1 MLYLLVPLVKWVVG
15 KHNDTFRA
23 QLDWKRSHKCVYTL
37 TMYNVEEFHSHVT
50 Y

>member
-1 MLYLLVPLVKWVVG
+1 MLYLLVPLEKWVVG

-23 QLDWKRSHKCVYTL
+23 QLDRKRSHKCVYTL

-50 Y
+50 